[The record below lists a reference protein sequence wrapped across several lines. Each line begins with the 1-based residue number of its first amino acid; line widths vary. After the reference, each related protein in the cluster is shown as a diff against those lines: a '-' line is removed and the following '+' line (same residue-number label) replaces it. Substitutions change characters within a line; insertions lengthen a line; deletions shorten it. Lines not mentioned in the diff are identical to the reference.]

1 VTGARRTAV
10 EVRGLEHPQP
20 IPVAVWAGDL
30 LFSSPIGPRRDDGSI
45 PSALEDQLDVTFA
58 NLRRVVAAS
67 GTTLDAVGMVQVH
80 LRRRADR
87 DALNVRWVACFP
99 DEPRPAR
106 MVSQADLPAGVDVL
120 LTLTAVRP

>member
-1 VTGARRTAV
+1 VTGLLRTAV
-10 EVRGLEHPQP
+10 EVPGLEHPQP
-20 IPVAVWAGDL
+20 IPVAVWAGDV

-45 PSALEDQLDVTFA
+45 PPTLEDQLDVTFE
-58 NLRRVVAAS
+58 NLRRIVAAA
-67 GTTLDAVGMVQVH
+67 GTTLNAVGMVHVH
-80 LRRRADR
+80 LRRREDR
-87 DALNVRWVACFP
+87 ESLNARWTDCFP